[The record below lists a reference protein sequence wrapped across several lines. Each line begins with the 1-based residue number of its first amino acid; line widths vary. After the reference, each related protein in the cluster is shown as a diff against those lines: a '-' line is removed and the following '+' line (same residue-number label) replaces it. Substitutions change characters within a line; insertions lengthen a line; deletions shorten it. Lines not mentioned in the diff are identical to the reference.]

1 MIGISDGHRLPKIS
15 LIAKDQ
21 ALAESYL
28 DVTPV
33 LQLTIGLIGLPN
45 WLIDSLRRFD
55 SQELSELL
63 SGRDPPGIS
72 LAEVDEWR

>member
-1 MIGISDGHRLPKIS
+1 MATVCRR
-15 LIAKDQ
+15 
-21 ALAESYL
+21 
-28 DVTPV
+28 
-33 LQLTIGLIGLPN
+33 LPN